1 MALIRL
7 IVSDLKRYR
16 NGGKFEWFE
25 PSIPVIVLYRLA
37 HASRYIR
44 PAPLRWLVSLLVTP
58 FYMFFSL
65 LSGIHIA
72 RQAVIGPGLR
82 IFHFGCIVIHS
93 GTRMGENCTLRH
105 GVTLGNRHT
114 DSDAPTLGNQV
125 DIGVGAKVLGNVLI
139 GNHVS
144 VGANAVVI
152 TDVPD
157 HAVAVGVPAR
167 IILRKN

>member
-1 MALIRL
+1 MALFQL
-7 IVSDLKRYR
+7 IISDLRRYHH
-16 NGGKFEWFE
+16 GGRFEWFE
-25 PSIPVIVLYRLA
+25 PSIPVIVLYRLS
-37 HASRYIR
+37 HAARCLR
-44 PAPLRWLVSLLVTP
+44 FAPLRGVLLFCITP

-65 LSGIHIA
+65 ISGIHIA

-114 DSDAPTLGNQV
+114 DSDAPTLGNHV
-125 DIGVGAKVLGNVLI
+125 DVGAGAKVLGCISV

-144 VGANAVVI
+144 VGANAVVL

-157 HAVAVGVPAR
+157 YAVAVGVPAR
-167 IILRKN
+167 VILRK